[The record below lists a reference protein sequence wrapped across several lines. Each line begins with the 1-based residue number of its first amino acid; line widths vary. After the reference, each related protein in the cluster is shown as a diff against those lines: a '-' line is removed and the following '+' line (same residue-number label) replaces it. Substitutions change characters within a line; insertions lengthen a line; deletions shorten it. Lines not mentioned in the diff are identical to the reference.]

1 MNELDLLKMHWQKDQ
16 GFIKFKQEDIINMI
30 HKNSSSIV
38 KCLLIICCT
47 ELAVGLILSVY
58 PFFKFDIPSISTK
71 FIVNW
76 IISFLFYAVILYFIY
91 NFFKL
96 YKNIKNSN
104 NTKALLESIVA
115 VRKNTDNYI
124 KFNLLYLTIVFIISY
139 IFYLIEESSTD
150 KMWGKAIFM
159 GIGLALFVLLFRKL
173 MKLYYKLLYG
183 FLLKKL
189 MKNYEELICLEENE
203 EESEKRS

>member
-1 MNELDLLKMHWQKDQ
+1 MNELDLLKTHWQKDQ
-16 GFIKFKQEDIINMI
+16 GFIKFKQEDIINML

-38 KCLLIICCT
+38 KWLLIICCT
-47 ELAVGLILSVY
+47 ELAVGLSLYFVFPSESK
-58 PFFKFDIPSISTK
+58 KFLTIDIINCTLE
-71 FIVNW
+71 IV
-76 IISFLFYAVILYFIY
+76 LYAVVLYFIY

-96 YKNIKNSN
+96 YKNIKNSS

-124 KFNLLYLTIVFIISY
+124 KFNLLYITIVFIISY
-139 IFYLIEESSTD
+139 IFYLIEESSID

-159 GIGLALFVLLFRKL
+159 GIFLALFVLLFRKL

-189 MKNYEELICLEENE
+189 MKNYDELICLEENE
-203 EESEKRS
+203 EETEKR